1 MKYNL
6 KPIVQ
11 KIMNI
16 LNKDG
21 FEIKRFRGSHISI
34 NKEPPLKR
42 PIIIPNKK
50 ELSNAVRNNLIK
62 ELREVGVDIKK
73 IEELF

>member
-16 LNKDG
+16 LHKEG

-34 NKEPPLKR
+34 NKNPSLNR

-50 ELSNAVRNNLIK
+50 ELSNAVRNNLIR
-62 ELREVGVDIKK
+62 ELKEVGINTKK

>member
-16 LNKDG
+16 LHKEG

-34 NKEPPLKR
+34 NRNPPLMR

-50 ELSNAVRNNLIK
+50 ELSNAVRNNL
-62 ELREVGVDIKK
+62 LRELKEVGIDTKK